1 MFDFLKYRFIGLTLS
16 LAAISFF
23 VGSYIY
29 KTQTRG
35 YAFSYSVEFEGG
47 TQVLLRFEKPVS
59 SKKIRSIIEKKW
71 PQSGSVV
78 REFSPEQILVRV
90 KDFDNDVRGLADKMR
105 QTVQEG
111 LAGIP
116 VTVEKSEAVGP
127 GVGADLRWKSIRA
140 VLFALLLMLL
150 YIAFRFWSF
159 AFAVGAVVALLHDAI
174 MVLGIFLVF
183 DREISISVIGAVLAV
198 LGYSVNDTIVIF
210 SRMRNNLKKM
220 RGASLY
226 EVVNASLNQ
235 TFKRTLLTSI
245 STLLTVGSMF
255 VLGGAV
261 MRDFSLALL
270 MVIFFG
276 TYSSIYIASP
286 VMMLLYKEEK

>member
-1 MFDFLKYRFIGLTLS
+1 MFDFLKYRFVGLTLS
-16 LAAISFF
+16 LIVVSFF
-23 VGSYIY
+23 VGSYVY
-29 KTQTRG
+29 KTLTRG

-47 TQVLLRFEKPVS
+47 TQVLLRFKNPVN
-59 SKKIRSIIEKKW
+59 SKDVRSIIEKKW
-71 PQSGSVV
+71 PESGPVI
-78 REFSPEQILVRV
+78 REFSSEQILVRV

-105 QTVQEG
+105 ETVQEAFADN
-111 LAGIP
+111 L
-116 VTVEKSEAVGP
+116 VTIEKSEAVGP

-140 VLFALLLMLL
+140 VFLALLLMLL
-150 YIAFRFWSF
+150 YIAFRFRSF

-174 MVLGIFLVF
+174 MVLGVFLVF

-210 SRMRNNLKKM
+210 SRMRSNLKKM

-226 EVVNASLNQ
+226 EVVNASLNK
-235 TFKRTLLTSI
+235 TFRRTLLTSI

-286 VMMLLYKEEK
+286 VMMLLYKEKK

>member
-1 MFDFLKYRFIGLTLS
+1 MFDFLKYRFVGLTLS
-16 LAAISFF
+16 LVAVSFF
-23 VGSYIY
+23 VGSYVY
-29 KTQTRG
+29 KTRTRG

-47 TQVLLRFEKPVS
+47 TQVLLRFKNPVN
-59 SKKIRSIIEKKW
+59 SKDVRSIVEKKW
-71 PQSGSVV
+71 PESGPVV
-78 REFSPEQILVRV
+78 REFSPEQVLIRV

-105 QTVQEG
+105 QTLQEAFADN
-111 LAGIP
+111 L
-116 VTVEKSEAVGP
+116 VTIEKSEAVGP
-127 GVGADLRWKSIRA
+127 GVGADLRWKSMRA

-150 YIAFRFWSF
+150 YIVFRFWSF

-174 MVLGIFLVF
+174 MVLGVFLVF

-210 SRMRNNLKKM
+210 SRMRSNLKKM
-220 RGASLY
+220 RGASFY
-226 EVVNASLNQ
+226 EVVNVSLNK
-235 TFKRTLLTSI
+235 TFRRTLLTSF

>member
-71 PQSGSVV
+71 PQSGAVV
-78 REFSPEQILVRV
+78 REFSPEQVLVRV

-111 LAGIP
+111 LAGIL

-159 AFAVGAVVALLHDAI
+159 AFAVGAVVALLHDAT
-174 MVLGIFLVF
+174 MVLGIFLLF
-183 DREISISVIGAVLAV
+183 NREISISVIGAVLAV

-235 TFKRTLLTSI
+235 TFRRTLLTSI

-255 VLGGAV
+255 VLGGPV